1 MTFAQNLKYLRDIN
15 DITQDQLAAHL
26 KVTRSTIAGYET
38 KGKQPD
44 YDKLCK
50 IATFFQVSV
59 DFLIKGVEDEEYCIP
74 DYIVTKRISEH
85 EFTNAYRKLSRSS
98 RQKLWEYM
106 ELLQL
111 AEKQE
116 QIDETGEK

>member
-15 DITQDQLAAHL
+15 GITQDQLAAHL

-59 DFLIKGVEDEEYCIP
+59 DFLIKGTEEEEFFIP
-74 DYIVTKRISEH
+74 DYIVTKKISEH
-85 EFTNAYRKLSRSS
+85 EFTSVFRKLSKHSQ
-98 RQKLWEYM
+98 QKLWDYM

-111 AEKQE
+111 AEELEKTE
-116 QIDETGEK
+116 KTGEK